1 MNASL
6 NEMHMIRK
14 VYLYEADKSWSQ
26 PESAISKQENNFQA
40 FILKLKNG

>member
-1 MNASL
+1 MNATQ
-6 NEMHMIRK
+6 NEMHIVRK

-40 FILKLKNG
+40 FTLKLKNG